1 MNHHLKRLVPQE
13 VQTWM
18 PLRNL
23 LTVLPMMSLL
33 LQLQQ
38 VPAVPDVVATDAVFP
53 SAQSTVMKLETTTV
67 TVAPITDGS
76 DSIVRVDFEMSG
88 MDLDLVSQGK
98 STGSDFFDLEAPEG
112 DASQVLDE
120 SGLAFS
126 DCASESPLD
135 PDRAAFL
142 SASAILE
149 ELQGFDVETFHGH
162 LDRAWHALEP
172 PQPFQFPWEVGMG
185 NEIFGTCD
193 GASTVVEPKLV
204 RPAMVVLPDPAP
216 WPPTVEKFRRLC
228 TTPSFWQQVV
238 LSSEVATWQ
247 EMHDAK
253 LDIALKHWW
262 DVIVMFPPSFQ
273 LVFQL
278 STMTSVAEQIAM
290 MRDVIESRSPLT
302 LLKRVDSI
310 TRYMTF
316 LRSKAIIAP
325 GVEFDFYSFLYES
338 VRFKEPVIGW
348 HGLVDLLSKRS
359 LGAGKLPTAGPQQGV
374 TAENWVAEWSSVRP
388 MREAPL
394 SDGFPGFRLFQ
405 HSKSRMLRL
414 MDEERSKIFQRGRAA
429 GAKHEAPPS
438 GRLRLVVSKPDSNG
452 AGSAA
457 DKVA

>member
-1 MNHHLKRLVPQE
+1 
-13 VQTWM
+13 
-18 PLRNL
+18 
-23 LTVLPMMSLL
+23 MSLL
-33 LQLQQ
+33 LQHQQ
-38 VPAVPDVVATDAVFP
+38 VPAVLDVVATDAVFP
-53 SAQSTVMKLETTTV
+53 NAQSTVMKLETTTV

-76 DSIVRVDFEMSG
+76 ESIVGVDFEMSG
-88 MDLDLVSQGK
+88 MDLDLVYQGK
-98 STGSDFFDLEAPEG
+98 STGSGFLDLEAPEG
-112 DASQVLDE
+112 NASQVLDE
-120 SGLAFS
+120 SGPAFS

-142 SASAILE
+142 PASATLE

-172 PQPFQFPWEVGMG
+172 PQPFQFPWEVGRW

-193 GASTVVEPKLV
+193 CASTAVAPKLV

-216 WPPTVEKFRRLC
+216 WPPPVEKFRRLC
-228 TTPSFWQQVV
+228 TIPSFWQQVV
-238 LSSEVATWQ
+238 LSSEVAAWQ

-253 LDIALKHWW
+253 LDIALKHCF
-262 DVIVMFPPSFQ
+262 DVIVMFPASFQ

-278 STMTSVAEQIAM
+278 STMTSVAEQITM

-325 GVEFDFYSFLYES
+325 GVESDFYPFLYEQRDAGAPQSRLAALVES
-338 VRFKEPVIGW
+338 VRFREHVIGL
-348 HGLVDLLSKRS
+348 HGVVDLLSKRC
-359 LGAGKLPTAGPQQGV
+359 LGAGKLPTAGPQQRV

-388 MREAPL
+388 MLEAPL

-405 HSKSRMLRL
+405 HSKSRMLHL
-414 MDEERSKIFQRGRAA
+414 MDQVRSKIFQGGRAA

-438 GRLRLVVSKPDSNG
+438 GRLRWDTP
-452 AGSAA
+452 
-457 DKVA
+457 